1 MNSDEILNLIKQLL
15 TLGSGIAIG
24 ARLLT
29 AEQAT
34 SLINDIFV
42 IIPAMMGAVSVVWSV
57 YSHWQMKKVPVA
69 ATAIIM
75 ADKVPLPLGEHV
87 SITSPT
93 VVGVAKVVA

>member
-1 MNSDEILNLIKQLL
+1 MNSDEVLNLVKQLL

-29 AEQAT
+29 AEQAA

-42 IIPAMMGAVSVVWSV
+42 IIPAVMGAVSVVWSV

-69 ATAIIM
+69 ATAIITPE
-75 ADKVPLPLGEHV
+75 KVPLPVGEHLA
-87 SITSPT
+87 IPG
-93 VVGVAKVVA
+93 VGIAKVVA